1 MVNLIRGKKRS
12 IVFGLVG
19 IVAGIA
25 AEGAGLS
32 TLSSC
37 TPLSREDH
45 IQFYNYHECAQE
57 METLIDIHTTAIL
70 DYKERIASE
79 IRAAFPEQLQLVRP
93 EDVIDALTEYG
104 LRRVCGQIENEEGLA
119 LNAGFIPGRVTYDDS
134 FFMTEEVR
142 SALNYLTE
150 RDLIV
155 DGRIDYETIARNYS
169 PGEKLDV
176 LDQVQRVL
184 NPELGGTILHE
195 YTHAAWNYNGEDP
208 HHRFPVDYETDPFY
222 AYGDAAQRVIERVV
236 EEEMR
241 RSFDE
246 N

>member
-1 MVNLIRGKKRS
+1 MVHLIEKRRS
-12 IVFGLVG
+12 MIFGL
-19 IVAGIA
+19 AGIIA
-25 AEGAGLS
+25 GITAGGAGLS

-37 TPLSREDH
+37 TSLSREDQ
-45 IQFYNYHECAQE
+45 IQFYDYHKCSPE

-79 IRAAFPEQLQLVRP
+79 IRAVFPERLQLVRP

-134 FFMTEEVR
+134 FFMTEEVK
-142 SALNYLTE
+142 SALTYLTE
-150 RDLIV
+150 RNLIV
-155 DGRIDYETIARNYS
+155 EGRIDYESIARDYS

-184 NPELGGTILHE
+184 NPELAGTIVHE

-241 RSFDE
+241 RSF
-246 N
+246 